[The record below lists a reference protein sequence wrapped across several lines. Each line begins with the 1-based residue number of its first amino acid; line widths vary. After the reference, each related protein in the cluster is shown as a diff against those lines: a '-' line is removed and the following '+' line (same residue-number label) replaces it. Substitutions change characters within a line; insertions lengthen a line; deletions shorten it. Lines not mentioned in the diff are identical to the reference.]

1 MDTGLIICT
10 HKRTGVEI
18 KNSVE
23 MITGMGDNIEVIEF
37 LEDNSPEEVSEKY
50 QSAIEKL
57 NTNKI
62 IFLVD
67 IKGGTP
73 FNCAARM
80 KIENPSYEVITGVNI
95 PMVIS
100 FLMADENEDIE
111 QIVKKS
117 IKEAKDSI
125 ERLAF

>member
-1 MDTGLIICT
+1 MNIGIIICT
-10 HKRTGVEI
+10 HKRTGIEI

-23 MITGMGDNIEVIEF
+23 MITGINKNIETIEF
-37 LEDNSPEEVSEKY
+37 LEEYSPEEVTEKY
-50 QSAIEKL
+50 QFAINNLEAE
-57 NTNKI
+57 KI

-100 FLMADENEDIE
+100 LLMADVNDDYNKIIEN
-111 QIVKKS
+111 S
-117 IKEAKDSI
+117 INEAKNSI